1 MGHYCVL
8 ALHTLVYFQAGE
20 YMDIYL
26 VLPKSYKRLTLSL
39 PRVTLD
45 FDYM

>member
-20 YMDIYL
+20 FIDIHL
-26 VLPKSYKRLTLSL
+26 VFRIKCYPGHTK
-39 PRVTLD
+39 D
-45 FDYM
+45 